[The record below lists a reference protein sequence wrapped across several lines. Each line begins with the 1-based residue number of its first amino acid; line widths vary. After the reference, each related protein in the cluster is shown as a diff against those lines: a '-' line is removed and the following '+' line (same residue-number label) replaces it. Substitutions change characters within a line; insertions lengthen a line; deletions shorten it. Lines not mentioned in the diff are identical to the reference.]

1 MASYLKGVRYIAF
14 YDEPREMD
22 AENMAGY
29 ASVHVLAEVFD
40 KDEKIVAGDVI
51 KQRYKQ
57 LEWDASDKRRSD
69 RRERATTQT
78 GGK

>member
-1 MASYLKGVRYIAF
+1 MASYRKGVRYIAL

-22 AENMAGY
+22 AGNMAGY

-40 KDEKIVAGDVI
+40 KPESKVAEDVI

-57 LEWDASDKRRSD
+57 LEWDAQD
-69 RRERATTQT
+69 RRRAAEKRNQ
-78 GGK
+78 